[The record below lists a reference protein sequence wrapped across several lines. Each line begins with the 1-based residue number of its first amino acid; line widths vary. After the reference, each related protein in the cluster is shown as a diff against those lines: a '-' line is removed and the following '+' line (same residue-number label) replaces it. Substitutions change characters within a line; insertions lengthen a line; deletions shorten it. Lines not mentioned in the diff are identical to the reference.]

1 MPTAPAL
8 AGVAAGLGDV
18 EADGGGGATKKTTG
32 RWGAAGRANKERER
46 RRRDGW
52 VKMRRSKNRKFTL

>member
-1 MPTAPAL
+1 
-8 AGVAAGLGDV
+8 VAAGLGDV